1 MRVLYSI
8 GLLAGILPATMP
20 GTSSAG
26 EFQISVYS
34 GDAWTMDADVDVD
47 LPGGTDLRF
56 QDVAF
61 DSKSFEAPIY
71 YGARLA
77 YWPDQDEG
85 LGILLDFTHAKI
97 IADLNQTVD
106 VSGTDGGA
114 AVNGDEQLSE
124 RFGNL
129 EFSHGHNILT
139 ANLAHR
145 WIVAERFRPYVGGGA
160 GIAIPHV
167 EVTIDGSSTSEYQAA
182 GPAFQALAGL
192 DFRLIG
198 PLSAFG
204 EYKLT
209 YAQISADL
217 DGGGSIDVDP
227 LTHHL
232 AFGLSVGWN
241 F

>member
-1 MRVLYSI
+1 MQRLRALT
-8 GLLAGILPATMP
+8 GLMALMMTIPAT
-20 GTSSAG
+20 GLAG
-26 EFQISVYS
+26 EFQVSVYG
-34 GDAWTMDADVDVD
+34 GDAWTTDTDVEINR
-47 LPGGTDLRF
+47 PGGTNLRF
-56 QDVAF
+56 DDVAF
-61 DSKSFEAPIY
+61 DSESFEAPIY

-77 YWPDQDEG
+77 YWPDPVKG

-97 IADLNQTVD
+97 IADLDQTVD
-106 VSGTDGGA
+106 VAGTDGGV
-114 AVNGDEQLSE
+114 AVNSAQQLSE

-145 WIVAERFRPYVGGGA
+145 WTVAERLRPYVGGGV

-167 EVTIDGSSTSEYQAA
+167 EITIDGSSTSNYQAA

-198 PLSAFG
+198 SLSAFG
-204 EYKLT
+204 EYKFT
-209 YAQISADL
+209 YARLDADL
-217 DGGGSIDVDP
+217 DGGGSIEVEP

-232 AFGLSVGWN
+232 AFGFALGWS